1 MKKSMLLGIIGDTI
15 ENKVIDFLIE
25 GIGIDYSKKDIAN
38 NCDISRST
46 LYKILPNL
54 VKSKLVKATRVI
66 GRSQLYS
73 LNTENDRVKA
83 LLKLEEFLLTR
94 SFKEIEIKPRIKI

>member
-1 MKKSMLLGIIGDTI
+1 MLLGIVGDRI
-15 ENKVIDFLIE
+15 ENRIIDFLIE

-46 LYKILPNL
+46 LYKILPAL
-54 VKSKLVKATRVI
+54 VKSKMVKATRKI

-73 LNTENDRVKA
+73 LNTENEKVKA

-94 SFKEIEIKPRIKI
+94 SFEDIEIKPKIKL